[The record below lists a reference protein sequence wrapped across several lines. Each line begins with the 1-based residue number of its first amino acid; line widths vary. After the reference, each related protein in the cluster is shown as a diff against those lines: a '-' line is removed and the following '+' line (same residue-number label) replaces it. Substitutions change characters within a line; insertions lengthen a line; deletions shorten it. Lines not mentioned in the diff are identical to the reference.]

1 MLLFFFS
8 HFLHQFHEML
18 IRCIHIFSFV
28 HKILFTAPTIPV
40 LTNNWFIH
48 LPNKEK
54 KLPSLFVKVFRDL
67 RTVHFKLEVTTGHY
81 VRARASLADKRI
93 SIFPGLSRLLANA
106 TKDDIMSYLA
116 CLKTIS
122 GLLYDLNR
130 SIRSIS
136 FPNHRRSKT
145 IPTFSKLS
153 KIHHVKQKGSRITII
168 SNLHSRVT
176 LK

>member
-1 MLLFFFS
+1 
-8 HFLHQFHEML
+8 ML

-28 HKILFTAPTIPV
+28 HKILVTAPTIPV
-40 LTNNWFIH
+40 LTNNSWFIH

-54 KLPSLFVKVFRDL
+54 KLPSLFVNVFRDL
-67 RTVHFKLEVTTGHY
+67 RTLHFKLEVTTGHY

-93 SIFPGLSRLLANA
+93 PIFPWLSCLLANA
-106 TKDDIMSYLA
+106 TKDDVMSYLT

-122 GLLYDLNR
+122 GLLYDFNR

-153 KIHHVKQKGSRITII
+153 KIHYLKQTDSRITII